1 MEVGTAKSIRNKENE
16 TPTTHLAVK
25 LPDGTL
31 FLHHPIHSLLLFGA
45 LTRGDHLSCERV
57 IKHKIAVAISVFLVH
72 AIDRARVGEQSLV
85 QVDLQV
91 GRHDVRTEHRLV
103 CVDRHPFLGL
113 ATEAVEESGVRGEI
127 QKYVLVCVGMVEMGV
142 ASVTTLRKQ

>member
-1 MEVGTAKSIRNKENE
+1 MGTAKSIRNKENE

-31 FLHHPIHSLLLFGA
+31 FLHHPIHSLLLFGPLA
-45 LTRGDHLSCERV
+45 RGYHLSCERIV
-57 IKHKIAVAISVFLVH
+57 KHEIAVAVSVLLMH
-72 AIDRARVGEQSLV
+72 AIHGAGVREQSLV

-91 GRHDVRTEHRLV
+91 GRHDMRTEHRLI
-103 CVDRHPFLGL
+103 CVDRHALLGL
-113 ATEAVEESGVRGEI
+113 AAEAVEESGVRGEE
-127 QKYVLVCVGMVEMGV
+127 QQYVLVCVGMVEMGV

>member
-1 MEVGTAKSIRNKENE
+1 M
-16 TPTTHLAVK
+16 
-25 LPDGTL
+25 
-31 FLHHPIHSLLLFGA
+31 
-45 LTRGDHLSCERV
+45 
-57 IKHKIAVAISVFLVH
+57 H
-72 AIDRARVGEQSLV
+72 AIHGAGVREQSLV

-91 GRHDVRTEHRLV
+91 GRHDMRTEHRLV
-103 CVDRHPFLGL
+103 CVDRHPLLGL

>member
-1 MEVGTAKSIRNKENE
+1 MGTAKSIQNTENE

-25 LPDGTL
+25 LSDGTL

-45 LTRGDHLSCERV
+45 LTRGDHLSRERV
-57 IKHKIAVAISVFLVH
+57 IKHKIAVAVSVFLMH

>member
-1 MEVGTAKSIRNKENE
+1 MGTAKSIRNKENE

-31 FLHHPIHSLLLFGA
+31 FLHHPIHSLLLFGPLA
-45 LTRGDHLSCERV
+45 RGYHLSCERIV
-57 IKHKIAVAISVFLVH
+57 KHEIAVAVSVLLMH
-72 AIDRARVGEQSLV
+72 AIHGAGVGEQSLV

-91 GRHDVRTEHRLV
+91 GRHDVRTEHRLI
-103 CVDRHPFLGL
+103 CVDRHPLLGL
-113 ATEAVEESGVRGEI
+113 ATEAVEESGVRGEE
-127 QKYVLVCVGMVEMGV
+127 QQYVLVCVGMVEMGV

>member
-1 MEVGTAKSIRNKENE
+1 MGTAKSIRNKENE

-31 FLHHPIHSLLLFGA
+31 FLHHPVYSLLLFGA

-57 IKHKIAVAISVFLVH
+57 IKHKIAVAVSVLLMH
-72 AIDRARVGEQSLV
+72 AVDRAGVGEQSLV

-91 GRHDVRTEHRLV
+91 GRHDMRTEHRLV

-113 ATEAVEESGVRGEI
+113 ATEAVEESGVRGEE